1 MAQKYKYKTYFL
13 LFEEALDLLQSGEK
27 LKRIRWE
34 EGRYLT
40 LDPERHIF
48 YLTEPNSVY
57 EVKYE
62 FSNDDILAND
72 WEIVL
77 PPEKRYERYNTQT
90 IT

>member
-1 MAQKYKYKTYFL
+1 MAQWYKTYFL
-13 LFEEALDLLQSGEK
+13 LFDEALDLLQSGEK

-34 EGRYLT
+34 EGRYIT

-48 YLTEPNSVY
+48 YLAEPNSVY

-77 PPEKRYERYNTQT
+77 PPEKRYERYNT
-90 IT
+90 